1 MIDGLM
7 LGGLL
12 SDCDHWTAN
21 WLLPAGLVLITM
33 ALLMGVLRRRRQMA
47 NRGTAREQVERL
59 KQESGMRGDLETL
72 MVEIEQ
78 LAKRLGAQLD
88 AKTVQLEKLLRE
100 ADARITELRRHQAGG
115 AEPGPAGG
123 VAGAAAG
130 TAVSADLPAAPLAV
144 AEPDP
149 PSGDDAL
156 ARRVD
161 ELDKKGLA
169 SVEIARQLNEHV
181 GKVELILALRNA

>member
-12 SDCDHWTAN
+12 SECKHWTAN

-33 ALLMGVLRRRRQMA
+33 ALLTGVLRRRRQMA
-47 NRGTAREQVERL
+47 NRGTAREQLERL

-78 LAKRLGAQLD
+78 LAKRFGAQLD

-115 AEPGPAGG
+115 AESGPAGG
-123 VAGAAAG
+123 VAGAVAG
-130 TAVSADLPAAPLAV
+130 TAVSADLPAAPPAV

-169 SVEIARQLNEHV
+169 PVEIARQLNEHV